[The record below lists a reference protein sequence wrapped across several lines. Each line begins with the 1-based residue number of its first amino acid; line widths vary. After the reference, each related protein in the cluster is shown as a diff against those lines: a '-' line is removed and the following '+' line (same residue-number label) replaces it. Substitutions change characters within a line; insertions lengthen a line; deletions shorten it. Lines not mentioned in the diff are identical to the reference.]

1 MRRFLLSLVTGLVC
15 WCATAS
21 AGWHEDTQP
30 IMGTRVHVEFWLEDG
45 DTRGPELLERC
56 MAEMRRIDDAFNPWK
71 ETSELS
77 RLNRDAPKGYT
88 PVSAEMMHL
97 LDESAAASKR
107 SDGAF
112 DITFAS
118 VGRYFDYRAGRV
130 PTAEE
135 KKAVEAI
142 NWRFVELDQKSQRVR
157 YAHPRTY
164 VDLGGIA
171 KGHAVDQVIGILK
184 EENITAAS
192 VAAGGDSRII
202 GDRKGEPWT
211 VGVRDPRKADGVAVL
226 LPLIDT
232 AVSTSGD
239 YERYFEKDGVRFHH
253 ILDPATGV
261 SAKGSMSVTIIAP
274 SATLSDALSTTV
286 FVMGPDKG
294 LALINRMPGIDAIVI
309 TDTGKLLYSDS
320 LMPLQPETP

>member
-1 MRRFLLSLVTGLVC
+1 
-15 WCATAS
+15 
-21 AGWHEDTQP
+21 
-30 IMGTRVHVEFWLEDG
+30 
-45 DTRGPELLERC
+45 
-56 MAEMRRIDDAFNPWK
+56 
-71 ETSELS
+71 
-77 RLNRDAPKGYT
+77 
-88 PVSAEMMHL
+88 
-97 LDESAAASKR
+97 
-107 SDGAF
+107 
-112 DITFAS
+112 
-118 VGRYFDYRAGRV
+118 
-130 PTAEE
+130 
-135 KKAVEAI
+135 
-142 NWRFVELDQKSQRVR
+142 
-157 YAHPRTY
+157 
-164 VDLGGIA
+164 
-171 KGHAVDQVIGILK
+171 
-184 EENITAAS
+184 
-192 VAAGGDSRII
+192 
-202 GDRKGEPWT
+202 
-211 VGVRDPRKADGVAVL
+211 VRDPRKADGVAVL

>member
-1 MRRFLLSLVTGLVC
+1 
-15 WCATAS
+15 
-21 AGWHEDTQP
+21 
-30 IMGTRVHVEFWLEDG
+30 MGTRVHVEFWLDEG
-45 DTRGPELLERC
+45 DPRGPELLQRC
-56 MAEMRRIDDAFNPWK
+56 MAEMRRIDETFNPWK

-77 RLNRDAPKGYT
+77 RLNREAPQGDT

-112 DITFAS
+112 DVTFAS

-130 PTAEE
+130 PTAAE

-142 NWRFVELDQKSQRVR
+142 NWRFVELDHKQMKVR
-157 YAHPRTY
+157 YAHPQTY

-171 KGHAVDQVIGILK
+171 KGHAVDRVIAILQA
-184 EENITAAS
+184 ERITTAS

-202 GDRKGEPWT
+202 GDRRGEPWT
-211 VGVRDPRKADGVAVL
+211 VGVRDPRNEKAVAVL

-239 YERYFEKDGVRFHH
+239 YERYFEKDGVRYHH
-253 ILDPATGV
+253 ILDPKTGV
-261 SAKGSMSVTIIAP
+261 SAKGSMSVTIIGP
-274 SATLSDALSTTV
+274 NATLTDALSTTV
-286 FVMGPDKG
+286 FVMGPEKG
-294 LALINRMPGIDAIVI
+294 LALINHMPGIDAIVI
-309 TDTGKLLYSDS
+309 TDSGKLLYSDS
-320 LMPLQPETP
+320 LMPMSAVAE